1 MPIYDPRLPHRS
13 TFSLS
18 LAAVLLLALSSSYAL
33 AQQTSPSRVRGTIES
48 VDGDVLSVKSRAGED
63 VKLHMT
69 ADMKVVG
76 IVKISLS
83 EIKVGSFVGAT
94 TVPGPDGSQNAV
106 EVHVFP
112 EDMRGTGEGSRPYDL
127 RPNSTMTNATVAET
141 VAGHDGNTLM
151 VKYKDGEKKVV
162 VAPDT
167 PVVTYVPADKSDL
180 TAGAKIIAFIKKL
193 PDGSFE
199 TNRVSVGRDG
209 LTPPM

>member
-1 MPIYDPRLPHRS
+1 MPVRRS
-13 TFSLS
+13 TFTRPLIAMAMVAASSLS
-18 LAAVLLLALSSSYAL
+18 AI
-33 AQQTSPSRVRGTIES
+33 AQQSPSPSRVRGTVES
-48 VDGDVLSVKSRAGED
+48 VDGDVLAVKSRGGED

-69 ADMKVVG
+69 GDLRVVG
-76 IVKISLS
+76 ITRISLS
-83 EIKVGSFVGAT
+83 DIKVGSFIGTT

-127 RPNSTMTNATVAET
+127 RPNSTMTTATAADSVGGND
-141 VAGHDGNTLM
+141 GHTLM

-162 VAPDT
+162 VSPDT

-180 TAGAKIIAFIKKL
+180 KPGAKVIAVVKKL

-199 TNRVSVGRDG
+199 TDRVSVGRDG

>member
-1 MPIYDPRLPHRS
+1 MPVRRS
-13 TFSLS
+13 TFTRPLVAVAMVAASSL
-18 LAAVLLLALSSSYAL
+18 YAI
-33 AQQTSPSRVRGTIES
+33 AQQSPSPSRVRGTVES
-48 VDGDVLSVKSRAGED
+48 VDGDVLAVKSRGGED

-69 ADMKVVG
+69 GDLRVVG
-76 IVKISLS
+76 ITRISLS
-83 EIKVGSFVGAT
+83 DIKVGSFIGTT

-112 EDMRGTGEGSRPYDL
+112 ENMRGTGEGSRPYDL
-127 RPNSTMTNATVAET
+127 RPNSTMTNATVAES
-141 VAGHDGNTLM
+141 VVGNDGHTLL
-151 VKYKDGEKKVV
+151 VKYKDGEKKVAV
-162 VAPDT
+162 PPDT

-180 TAGAKIIAFIKKL
+180 KAGAKVIAFTKKL